1 MGQINVGTVS
11 TTAGVKFAG
20 YNGTG
25 AYPAGLTASDAGFMI
40 YDTQINA
47 LVLWDGTAWS
57 TVKMTGAVNDGT
69 ASDKANA
76 SALAILVDVIGAGGT
91 INDVRALEG
100 PLWLNP
106 AKFAG
111 TNSSASPFQVWCDMN
126 TQGGGWTLSIKYD
139 RSVPESNGFSP
150 YSLEDQGGRQYNGHT
165 GLSSLNANGAVYETL
180 NIRDLIRFN
189 KTLGNGYGGRWMMH
203 ACTDSGSGH
212 GRSEYTGSDFN
223 TAAVASQSRTAG
235 NSTSLSHSPMFS
247 QFHKNII
254 SNPDLLWDT
263 DGASITNS
271 GGSTSSTFQDYQNSS
286 NITSY
291 GGGVFYRLG
300 DDATNPSESY
310 IQTNSSYIDNS
321 SDSTGRVLRQ
331 DTLDGIYM
339 FSCCGRE
346 GGVYCS
352 GTNQSGTLT
361 GHNSPAFNWG
371 FHSKDNSSQSYGY
384 GNNSAI
390 GTHCNDDNLNSSSR
404 RPGKRM
410 NYMFVR

>member
-25 AYPAGLTASDAGFMI
+25 NYPAGLTSSDAGFMI
-40 YDTQINA
+40 YDTQLNA

-57 TVKMTGAVNDGT
+57 TVKMTGSVNDG
-69 ASDKANA
+69 SSSELANA

-111 TNSSASPFQVWCDMN
+111 TNTSASPFQVWCDMN

-139 RSVPESNGFSP
+139 RSVPESNGFNP
-150 YSLEDQGGRQYNGHT
+150 YSLQDQGGRQYNGHT
-165 GLSSLNANGAVYETL
+165 GLSTLNANGAVYETL

-203 ACTDSGSGH
+203 CCTDQGSGA
-212 GRSEYTGSDFN
+212 GRAEYTGSDFN
-223 TAAVASQSRTAG
+223 TAGQASQSRTAG

-263 DGASITNS
+263 DGSSVTNS
-271 GGSTSSTFQDYQNSS
+271 GGGASSTYQDYQSS
-286 NITSY
+286 SDITTY
-291 GGGVFYRLG
+291 GGGVFYKLG

-339 FSCCGRE
+339 FSCCNRE

-352 GTNQSGTLT
+352 GTNQSGNLT
-361 GHNSPAFNWG
+361 GHNSPSFNWG
-371 FHSKDNSSQSYGY
+371 FHSRDNTQQSYGY

-390 GTHCNDDNLNSSSR
+390 GTHCNSSSGSNY

>member
-25 AYPAGLTASDAGFMI
+25 NYPTGLTSSDAGFMI
-40 YDTQINA
+40 YDSQINA

-76 SALAILVDVIGAGGT
+76 SALAILVDVIAAGGT

-111 TNSSASPFQVWCDMN
+111 TNTSASPFQVWCDMN

-139 RSVPESNGFSP
+139 RDQASTNF

-165 GLSSLNANGAVYETL
+165 GLSTLNANGALYETL

-212 GRSEYTGSDFN
+212 GRAEYTGSDFN
-223 TAAVASQSRTAG
+223 TAAVASQSRNAG
-235 NSTSLSHSPMFS
+235 SSTSLSHSPMFS

-271 GGSTSSTFQDYQNSS
+271 GGSVSSTYQDYQSSS
-286 NITSY
+286 NITTY
-291 GGGVFYRLG
+291 GGGVFYKLG
-300 DDATNPSESY
+300 EDATNPSESY

-352 GTNQSGTLT
+352 GTNQSGNLT

-371 FHSKDNSSQSYGY
+371 FHSRDNTSQSYGY

>member
-25 AYPAGLTASDAGFMI
+25 NYPTGLTSSDAGFMI
-40 YDTQINA
+40 FDTQINA

-76 SALAILVDVIGAGGT
+76 SALAILVDVIAAGGT

-111 TNSSASPFQVWCDMN
+111 TNTSASPFQVWCDMN

-139 RSVPESNGFSP
+139 RSVPESNGFNP

-165 GLSSLNANGAVYETL
+165 GLSTLNANGAVYETL
-180 NIRDLIRFN
+180 NIRDIIKFN

-203 ACTDSGSGH
+203 CCTDSGSGH
-212 GRSEYTGSDFN
+212 GRAEYTGSDFN
-223 TAAVASQSRTAG
+223 TPNQASQSRTAG
-235 NSTSLSHSPMFS
+235 SSTSLSHSPMFS

-271 GGSTSSTFQDYQNSS
+271 GGSVSSTYQDYQSSS
-286 NITSY
+286 NITTY
-291 GGGVFYRLG
+291 GGGVFYKLG

-352 GTNQSGTLT
+352 GTNQSGNLT

-371 FHSKDNSSQSYGY
+371 FHSKNNTQQTYGY
-384 GNNSAI
+384 GNNSCI
-390 GTHCNDDNLNSSSR
+390 GTHCYPSTASSQ

>member
-11 TTAGVKFAG
+11 TTTGIKFAG
-20 YNGTG
+20 YAGTG
-25 AYPAGLTASDAGFMI
+25 AYPTGLSSSDAGFMI
-40 YDTQINA
+40 FDTSTNE

-69 ASDKANA
+69 SNDKANA
-76 SALAILVDVIGAGGT
+76 SALAILVDVIAGGGT

-111 TNSSASPFQVWCDMN
+111 SNTSASPFQVWCDMN

-139 RSVPESNGFSP
+139 RSVPESNGYNP

-165 GLSSLNANGAVYETL
+165 GLSTLNANGSVYETL
-180 NIRDLIRFN
+180 NIRDLITFN

-203 ACTDSGSGH
+203 ACTDSASGH
-212 GRSEYTGSDFN
+212 GRAEYTGSDFN
-223 TAAVASQSRTAG
+223 TANQASQSRTEG
-235 NSTSLSHSPMFS
+235 SSKSLSQSPMFS

-254 SNPDLLWDT
+254 SNPNLLWDT

-271 GGSTSSTFQDYQNSS
+271 GGSTSSTYQDYQSS
-286 NITSY
+286 SDITSY
-291 GGGVFYRLG
+291 GGGVFYKLG

-361 GHNSPAFNWG
+361 GHNSPSFNWG
-371 FHSKDNSSQSYGY
+371 FDSKDNTQQTYGY
-384 GNNSAI
+384 GNNSCI
-390 GTHCNDDNLNSSSR
+390 GTHCNSSNSSNY

>member
-1 MGQINVGTVS
+1 MSTINVGTVS
-11 TTAGVKFAG
+11 STAGIKFAG
-20 YNGTG
+20 FNGSGNYPTG
-25 AYPAGLTASDAGFMI
+25 LGAGDAGFMI
-40 YDTQINA
+40 YDTSTKG

-57 TVKMTGAVNDGT
+57 TVKMQGAVNDGT
-69 ASDKANA
+69 SSDKAAA
-76 SALAILVDVIGAGGT
+76 SALAILVDVIAAGGT
-91 INDVRALEG
+91 MNDVKALEG

-111 TNSSASPFQVWCDMN
+111 SNSGAAPFQVFCDMN

-139 RSVPESNGFSP
+139 RDVASNNN

-165 GLSSLNANGAVYETL
+165 GLSTLNANGSLYETL
-180 NIRDLIRFN
+180 NIRDLINFN

-203 ACTDSGSGH
+203 ACTDSASGH
-212 GRSEYTGSDFN
+212 GRNEYTSSTSFTSAN
-223 TAAVASQSRTAG
+223 QSSSSVTAG
-235 NSTSLSHSPMFS
+235 TSTTLSFSPMFS
-247 QFHKNII
+247 QFHKNVIADP
-254 SNPDLLWDT
+254 NRLWDT
-263 DGASITNS
+263 DGSSVTNS
-271 GGSTSSTFQDYQNSS
+271 GGSTSSTYQDYQSS
-286 NITSY
+286 SDITNY
-291 GGGVFYRLG
+291 GGGTFYKLG
-300 DDATNPSESY
+300 EDATNPSESF
-310 IQTNSSYIDNS
+310 IMTNASLITST
-321 SDSTGRVLRQ
+321 SDTTGRVLRQ
-331 DTLDGIYM
+331 DTLDGNYM

-371 FHSKDNSSQSYGY
+371 FHSKDNTSQTYGY
-384 GNNSAI
+384 GNNSTI